1 MARGPI
7 PYIVQKT
14 NGDAVS
20 GATLTIVIRGAGPA
34 TIYANETGGTLAGS
48 PLLTDVDGK
57 VTAWLDEGSYDVTA
71 SGPGITTTV
80 RALEVLR
87 GDATMA
93 KSAATA
99 AIDTNTQQ
107 IATTAFVVGQA
118 SAVLP
123 VSAGT
128 ATIGTSLRYARADH
142 VHPSGQA
149 VVTSLPAGF
158 DNQIVYYQTAAM
170 ITAGIA
176 PWVFRY
182 RSGSASAYKWEF
194 VGGGPWVAEVTQG
207 EIPGSTGSYVD
218 LATVGPSITVPVAG
232 DYVISW
238 GFSAVSGGASVAS
251 GSLSFNGGAPDA
263 NQIVTFIAPTSGQNG
278 ARSRRYLAIVAS
290 SVTKLQYRASA
301 GSTTFSERWLQML
314 PIRVG

>member
-20 GATLTIVIRGAGPA
+20 GATLTVAIRGAGPA

-99 AIDTNTQQ
+99 AVDTNTQQ

-118 SAVLP
+118 SAALP
-123 VSAGT
+123 IIDGT
-128 ATIGTSLRYARADH
+128 ATIGTSLRYSRADH
-142 VHPSGQA
+142 IHPTD
-149 VVTSLPAGF
+149 TSR
-158 DNQIVYYQTAAM
+158 
-170 ITAGIA
+170 A
-176 PWVFRY
+176 PL
-182 RSGSASAYKWEF
+182 ASP
-194 VGGGPWVAEVTQG
+194 VL
-207 EIPGSTGSYVD
+207 TG
-218 LATVGPSITVPVAG
+218 TPT
-232 DYVISW
+232 
-238 GFSAVSGGASVAS
+238 
-251 GSLSFNGGAPDA
+251 
-263 NQIVTFIAPTSGQNG
+263 APTQSSTDSST
-278 ARSRRYLAIVAS
+278 RVA
-290 SVTKLQYRASA
+290 
-301 GSTTFSERWLQML
+301 TTVFQKAN
-314 PIRVG
+314 IQTGK